1 MQTSKFILL
10 ETELDSYKPVMA
22 KAADSVI
29 DEGISKYPIM
39 VVHQEEIDIGI
50 KLVDRTKVSGNWSVN
65 LSTLE
70 EFVQKKL
77 IESHKIDS
85 FRTIYKNKKKFIC
98 LFVLSELGAQF
109 VFISK
114 ERKDSL

>member
-1 MQTSKFILL
+1 MQTSKFFQL
-10 ETELDSYKPVMA
+10 EIELNDYKPVMSQ
-22 KAADSVI
+22 AADKVI
-29 DEGISKYPIM
+29 QEGISKYPIM
-39 VVHQEEIDIGI
+39 VVHQEEIEIGL

-70 EFVQKKL
+70 EFAQKGL
-77 IESHKIDS
+77 IERHKIDS
-85 FRTIYKNKKKFIC
+85 FRTIYKDKRKYIC

-114 ERKDSL
+114 NRVNQL

>member
-1 MQTSKFILL
+1 MQTSKFIQL
-10 ETELDSYKPVMA
+10 ETELDAYKPVMA

-29 DEGISKYPIM
+29 EEGISKYPIM
-39 VVHQEEIDIGI
+39 VIHQEAIEVGISLID
-50 KLVDRTKVSGNWSVN
+50 RNKVSGNWSVN

-70 EFVQKKL
+70 EFVNKEL
-77 IESHKIDS
+77 IEKHKIDS
-85 FRTIYKNKKKFIC
+85 FRTIYKDKNKFIC

-114 ERKDSL
+114 KRKDII